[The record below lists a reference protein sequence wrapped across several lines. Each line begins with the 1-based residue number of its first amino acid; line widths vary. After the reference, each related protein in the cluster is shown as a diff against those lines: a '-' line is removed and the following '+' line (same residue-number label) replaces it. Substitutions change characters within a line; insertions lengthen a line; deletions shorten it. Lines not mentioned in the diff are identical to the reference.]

1 LHLLKLREHFTL
13 PRLYTRI
20 LLGGERWSSRM
31 VDDVRELDLPS
42 EVIDLLIEDW
52 GIERLHPPQAEAM
65 PIALSGQNLLL
76 AIPTASGKSLVA
88 YLAILKRLL
97 VDSPGSRAFYLV
109 PLKALAAEKVE
120 ELRQA
125 GDRLGLLVGM
135 AIGDRSG
142 ETVSLDEAD
151 IIVATSEK
159 FDSLMRNKT
168 DFLNQVSIVVAD
180 EVHLIHDRSRGPTM
194 EVNLAR
200 IKHERP
206 EAQILALSAT
216 VGNANEIAE
225 WLNAVN
231 IQSNWRPVILRYG
244 TVCDGL
250 VEPRLQVGPGG
261 DDMELP
267 PPFELPDEG
276 DDLRNVLMSTVQ
288 DSGQVLIF
296 RGTRRYAEGS
306 ATKLGDWMFKRM
318 QSWLKTPE
326 EAPEGL
332 DVEARLMALAE
343 VAREIEGSE
352 ESTMMGE
359 RLAEALRGGVAFH
372 HAGLTGRQR
381 RIVEDAF
388 RDRMLFAIC
397 ATPTLAAGV
406 NLPARRVIVRD
417 LSRWE
422 DGLSR
427 PLPRM
432 EVHQMLG
439 RAGRPRYDSIG
450 DAWLIARHLE
460 HADDIAELY
469 FEQDPEAVES
479 KLAAEPAM
487 RTHILAA
494 IATGGQR
501 DRDALG
507 RFFQQTFLGH
517 GVENDWL
524 QERID
529 EIIAWLAAHRFIERT
544 GEDAAIIQRLA
555 ESPAIESDEEWDD
568 EMPLWAQSAQSVDG
582 VEFIEQFESEPRPKR
597 PAVIGFQKA
606 GELSEPEPKDVIPD
620 SPAMTYAATPFG
632 ERVSRLYL
640 DPLSGLI
647 LREGLR
653 KARKVLCRIIED
665 RSISPWALLHL
676 IACTPD
682 FPPMWPTGKQMQ
694 RMTMKVNA
702 MADQT
707 LLDGHEL
714 NALGFMP
721 EAESLAKSAWTLSQ
735 WIEEDSLRE
744 IEKEL
749 GVAPGDLR
757 VRVDHAGWLLNA
769 TRQICANDD
778 EEDAAL
784 ADANGDLIE
793 MLDVMQR
800 RVANGCRE
808 DLLGLIAIRGVG
820 RVRARTLANHGYR
833 TPLEIC
839 GITKK
844 AAQKLADER
853 GWSPQLVENIMQS
866 ADRAIQTRGRRP
878 TD

>member
-1 LHLLKLREHFTL
+1 
-13 PRLYTRI
+13 
-20 LLGGERWSSRM
+20 M
-31 VDDVRELDLPS
+31 VDDVRELDLPPN
-42 EVIDLLIEDW
+42 VVKLLTDVW
-52 GIERLHPPQAEAM
+52 GITQLHPPQAEAV
-65 PIALSGQNLLL
+65 PIALSGENLLL

-88 YLAILKRLL
+88 YLAILQKLL
-97 VDSPGSRAFYLV
+97 VDQPGSRAFYLV
-109 PLKALAAEKVE
+109 PLKALAAEKVD
-120 ELRQA
+120 ELREA
-125 GDRLGLLVGM
+125 GDALGLAVGM
-135 AIGDRSG
+135 AVGDRSG

-159 FDSLMRNKT
+159 FDSLMRNRN

-200 IKHERP
+200 VKHERP

-216 VGNANEIAE
+216 VGNAEEIAD
-225 WLNAVN
+225 WLDAKTV
-231 IQSNWRPVILRYG
+231 QSDWRPVTLRYG

-250 VEPRLQVGPGG
+250 VEPRLQVGPEQEKL
-261 DDMELP
+261 ELP

-276 DDLRNVLMSTVQ
+276 DVLRNVLLSTIE
-288 DSGQVLIF
+288 DSGQILIF

-318 QSWLKTPE
+318 QSWLKSPE
-326 EAPEGL
+326 NVPEHI
-332 DVEARLMALAE
+332 DVEARLAALAE
-343 VAREIEGSE
+343 VARDIEGSE
-352 ESTMMGE
+352 ESTMMGD
-359 RLAEALRGGVAFH
+359 RLANALRGGVAFH
-372 HAGLTGRQR
+372 HAGLTSSQR
-381 RIVEDAF
+381 RIIETAF
-388 RDRMLFAIC
+388 KERILFAIC

-406 NLPARRVIVRD
+406 NLPARRVVVRD
-417 LSRWE
+417 LTRWE

-439 RAGRPRYDSIG
+439 RAGRPRYDNVG
-450 DAWLIARHLE
+450 DAWLISRHLE
-460 HADDIAELY
+460 HADEIAHLY

-487 RTHILAA
+487 RVHVLAA

-501 DRDALG
+501 DRDAIG

-524 QERID
+524 QGRID
-529 EIIAWLAAHRFIERT
+529 EIISWLATHRFIERT
-544 GEDAAIIQRLA
+544 GEDVTVLERLA
-555 ESPAIESDEEWDD
+555 ETEPVESEEEWNDD
-568 EMPLWAQSAQSVDG
+568 LPMWAQSSQSVEG
-582 VEFIEQFESEPRPKR
+582 VEISEFVEPKPRPKR

-606 GELSEPEPKDVIPD
+606 GKLSSPTPEEVVPD
-620 SPAMTYAATPFG
+620 SPAMTYTATAFG

-647 LREGLR
+647 LREGIR
-653 KARKVLCRIIED
+653 QARKILCRVIED

-682 FPPMWPTGKQMQ
+682 FPPLWPTGKQMQ
-694 RMTMKVNA
+694 MMTQKVNA
-702 MADQT
+702 MSDQI

-714 NALGFMP
+714 NTLGYMP

-735 WIEEDSLRE
+735 WIEENSLRE

-757 VRVDHAGWLLNA
+757 VRVDHADWLMNA

-778 EEDAAL
+778 DVENSLEK
-784 ADANGDLIE
+784 ANVDLLE
-793 MLDVMQR
+793 MLDVMR
-800 RVANGCRE
+800 KRVSNGCKE
-808 DLLGLIAIRGVG
+808 ELLAMISIRGVG

-844 AAQKLADER
+844 SAQKLADER
-853 GWSPQLVENIMQS
+853 GWSPQLVQNIMQA
-866 ADRAIQTRGRRP
+866 ADRAIQTRSRRP
-878 TD
+878 TDS

>member
-1 LHLLKLREHFTL
+1 
-13 PRLYTRI
+13 
-20 LLGGERWSSRM
+20 M

-318 QSWLKTPE
+318 QSWLNTPE

-439 RAGRPRYDSIG
+439 RAGRPRYDSVG

-555 ESPAIESDEEWDD
+555 ESPAIESEEGWDD

-778 EEDAAL
+778 EEDGAL

>member
-1 LHLLKLREHFTL
+1 
-13 PRLYTRI
+13 
-20 LLGGERWSSRM
+20 M
-31 VDDVRELDLPS
+31 VDDVRELDLPPD
-42 EVIDLLIEDW
+42 VVKLLIEEW

-76 AIPTASGKSLVA
+76 AIPTASGKSLIA
-88 YLAILKRLL
+88 YLAILQRLL

-159 FDSLMRNKT
+159 FDSLMRNKN
-168 DFLNQVSIVVAD
+168 DFLSQVSIVVAD
-180 EVHLIHDRSRGPTM
+180 EIHLIHDRSRGPTM

-200 IKHERP
+200 VKHERP
-206 EAQILALSAT
+206 EAQIIALSAT
-216 VGNANEIAE
+216 VGNAEVMAE
-225 WLNAVN
+225 WLNAES

-244 TVCDGL
+244 TVCNGL
-250 VEPRLQVGPGG
+250 VEPRLQVGPGEE
-261 DDMELP
+261 DMELP
-267 PPFELPDEG
+267 PPFELPDES
-276 DDLRNVLMSTVQ
+276 DDLRNVLISTVQ

-306 ATKLGDWMFKRM
+306 ATKLGDWMYKRM

-326 EAPEGL
+326 DAPEGL
-332 DVEARLMALAE
+332 DVEARLAALAE
-343 VAREIEGSE
+343 VARDIEGSE

-359 RLAEALRGGVAFH
+359 RLSEALRGGVAFH
-372 HAGLTGRQR
+372 HAGLTASQR
-381 RIVEDAF
+381 RIIETAF
-388 RDRMLFAIC
+388 RERMVFAIC

-439 RAGRPRYDSIG
+439 RAGRPQYDSVG

-460 HADDIAELY
+460 HADEISELY
-469 FEQDPEAVES
+469 FEQDPEPVES

-487 RTHILAA
+487 RTHVLSA

-501 DRDALG
+501 DRDSLG

-524 QERID
+524 QGRID
-529 EIIAWLAAHRFIERT
+529 EIISWLATHRFIERT
-544 GEDAAIIQRLA
+544 GEDSAVFERIA
-555 ESPAIESDEEWDD
+555 EATPTESVEEWDD
-568 EMPLWAQSAQSVDG
+568 EMPQWAQSAQSIDG
-582 VEFIEQFESEPRPKR
+582 VEFVDYVEPAPRPKR

-606 GELSEPEPKDVIPD
+606 GELSEPEPTEVIPE
-620 SPAMTYAATPFG
+620 SLAMTYEATPFG

-653 KARKVLCRIIED
+653 KARKILCRIIED
-665 RSISPWALLHL
+665 RSISPWTLLHL
-676 IACTPD
+676 VACTPD
-682 FPPMWPTGKQMQ
+682 FPPLWPTGKQMQ
-694 RMTMKVNA
+694 MMTMKVNA
-702 MADQT
+702 MSDQI
-707 LLDGHEL
+707 LLDEHEL
-714 NALGFMP
+714 NRLGFMP

-735 WIEEDSLRE
+735 WIEENSLRE

-757 VRVDHAGWLLNA
+757 VRVDHADWLMNA

-778 EEDAAL
+778 EIDSSLTDA
-784 ADANGDLIE
+784 DVDLLE
-793 MLDVMQR
+793 MLDIMRR
-800 RVANGCRE
+800 RVSNGCKE
-808 DLLGLIAIRGVG
+808 DLLALISIRGVG

-853 GWSPQLVENIMQS
+853 GWSPLLVQNIMEG
-866 ADRAIQTRGRRP
+866 ADRAIQSRGRRP

>member
-1 LHLLKLREHFTL
+1 
-13 PRLYTRI
+13 
-20 LLGGERWSSRM
+20 M

-261 DDMELP
+261 SDMELP

-276 DDLRNVLMSTVQ
+276 DDLRNVLISTVQ
-288 DSGQVLIF
+288 GSGQVLIF

-439 RAGRPRYDSIG
+439 RAGRPRYDSVG

-460 HADDIAELY
+460 HADDIADLY

-507 RFFQQTFLGH
+507 RFFQQTFLGY

>member
-1 LHLLKLREHFTL
+1 
-13 PRLYTRI
+13 
-20 LLGGERWSSRM
+20 M

-261 DDMELP
+261 GDMELP

-439 RAGRPRYDSIG
+439 RAGRPRYDSVG

>member
-1 LHLLKLREHFTL
+1 
-13 PRLYTRI
+13 
-20 LLGGERWSSRM
+20 M

-65 PIALSGQNLLL
+65 PIALTGQNLLL

-267 PPFELPDEG
+267 PPFELPDES
-276 DDLRNVLMSTVQ
+276 DDLRNVLISTVQ

-326 EAPEGL
+326 DAPEGL
-332 DVEARLMALAE
+332 DVETRLMALAE

-844 AAQKLADER
+844 SAQKLADER

>member
-1 LHLLKLREHFTL
+1 
-13 PRLYTRI
+13 
-20 LLGGERWSSRM
+20 M
-31 VDDVRELDLPS
+31 VDNVKELDLPPN
-42 EVIDLLIEDW
+42 VIELLIEKW
-52 GIERLHPPQAEAM
+52 GITRLHPPQAEAM

-88 YLAILKRLL
+88 YLAILQRLL
-97 VDSPGSRAFYLV
+97 VDAPGSRAFYLV

-120 ELRQA
+120 ELREA
-125 GDRLGLLVGM
+125 GDHLGLKVGM
-135 AIGDRSG
+135 AVGDRAG

-159 FDSLMRNKT
+159 FDSLMRNRT
-168 DFLNQVSIVVAD
+168 NFLNQVSIVVAD

-200 IKHERP
+200 VKHEKP
-206 EAQILALSAT
+206 DAQILALSAT
-216 VGNANEIAE
+216 VGNAEDIAA
-225 WLNAVN
+225 WLGAKTV
-231 IQSNWRPVILRYG
+231 QSDWRPVILRYG
-244 TVCDGL
+244 TVCEGL
-250 VEPRLQVGPGG
+250 VEPRLQVGP
-261 DDMELP
+261 DVEKLELS

-276 DDLRNVLMSTVQ
+276 DDLRNVLLSTIQ

-306 ATKLGDWMFKRM
+306 ATKLGSWMSKRM
-318 QSWLKTPE
+318 KSWLKSPE
-326 EAPEGL
+326 NGPDEL
-332 DVEARLMALAE
+332 DVEQRLAALAD
-343 VAREIEGSE
+343 VANEIEGSE
-352 ESTMMGE
+352 ESTMMGD
-359 RLAEALRGGVAFH
+359 RLAEALRGGIAFH
-372 HAGLTGRQR
+372 HAGLTAKQR
-381 RIVEDAF
+381 KIVENAF
-388 RDRMLFAIC
+388 RERILFAIC

-406 NLPARRVIVRD
+406 NLPARRVVVRD
-417 LSRWE
+417 ISRWE

-439 RAGRPRYDSIG
+439 RAGRPRYDSVG

-460 HADDIAELY
+460 HADQIAEMY

-479 KLAAEPAM
+479 KLAADPAL
-487 RTHILAA
+487 RVHVLAA

-501 DRDALG
+501 DRDSIG

-524 QERID
+524 QGRID
-529 EIIAWLAAHRFIERT
+529 EIIDWLATHRFIERN
-544 GEDAAIIQRLA
+544 GEDSAVIERLA
-555 ESPAIESDEEWDD
+555 SIEPTESDEEWDD
-568 EMPLWAQSAQSVDG
+568 DMPLWAQSAKSVDG
-582 VEFIEQFESEPRPKR
+582 VEFTEYVESKPQQKR

-606 GELSEPEPKDVIPD
+606 GLLTSPPSDDIVPD
-620 SPAMTYAATPFG
+620 SPAMSYSATPFG

-653 KARKVLCRIIED
+653 KARKILCRFIENK
-665 RSISPWALLHL
+665 SISPWAMLHL

-682 FPPMWPTGKQMQ
+682 FPPLWPTGKQMQ
-694 RMTMKVNA
+694 MMTQKVDA
-702 MADQT
+702 MNDQT

-714 NALGFMP
+714 NSLGFLP
-721 EAESLAKSAWTLSQ
+721 EAESLAKSAWALSQ
-735 WIEEDSLRE
+735 WIEENSLRE
-744 IEKEL
+744 IEQDL

-757 VRVDHAGWLLNA
+757 VRVDHADWLMNA
-769 TRQICANDD
+769 ARQICANDD
-778 EEDAAL
+778 ELDGALMDA
-784 ADANGDLIE
+784 DIDLLEI
-793 MLDVMQR
+793 LDIMR
-800 RVANGCRE
+800 KRVPNGCKE
-808 DLLGLIAIRGVG
+808 DLLALISIRGVG

-839 GITKK
+839 RITKG
-844 AAQKLADER
+844 AAQKIADER
-853 GWSPQLVENIMQS
+853 GWSPQLVENIMRS
-866 ADRAIQTRGRRP
+866 ADRAIQTSTRKP

>member
-1 LHLLKLREHFTL
+1 
-13 PRLYTRI
+13 
-20 LLGGERWSSRM
+20 M

-65 PIALSGQNLLL
+65 PIALTGQNMLL

-326 EAPEGL
+326 DAPEGL

-555 ESPAIESDEEWDD
+555 ESPAIESEEGWDD

>member
-1 LHLLKLREHFTL
+1 
-13 PRLYTRI
+13 
-20 LLGGERWSSRM
+20 M

-159 FDSLMRNKT
+159 FDSLMGNKT

-216 VGNANEIAE
+216 VGNANEMAE
-225 WLNAVN
+225 WLNAVT

-326 EAPEGL
+326 DAPEGL
-332 DVEARLMALAE
+332 DVEARLMVLAE

-439 RAGRPRYDSIG
+439 RAGRPRYDSVG

-793 MLDVMQR
+793 ILDVMQR

-833 TPLEIC
+833 TPLEI
-839 GITKK
+839 
-844 AAQKLADER
+844 
-853 GWSPQLVENIMQS
+853 
-866 ADRAIQTRGRRP
+866 
-878 TD
+878 

>member
-1 LHLLKLREHFTL
+1 
-13 PRLYTRI
+13 
-20 LLGGERWSSRM
+20 M
-31 VDDVRELDLPS
+31 VGDVRDFDLPPD
-42 EVIDLLIEDW
+42 VVKLLTEKW
-52 GIERLHPPQAEAM
+52 GITQFHPPQVEAV

-88 YLAILKRLL
+88 YLAILQKLL
-97 VDSPGSRAFYLV
+97 VDAPGSRAFYLV
-109 PLKALAAEKVE
+109 PLKALASEKVD
-120 ELRQA
+120 ELREA
-125 GDRLGLLVGM
+125 GDFLGLSVGM
-135 AIGDRSG
+135 AVGDRSG

-159 FDSLMRNKT
+159 FDSLMRNRN

-180 EVHLIHDRSRGPTM
+180 EIHLIHDRSRGPTM

-200 IKHERP
+200 VKHERP
-206 EAQILALSAT
+206 DAQILALSAT
-216 VGNANEIAE
+216 VGNATEMAA
-225 WLNAVN
+225 WLDAKSVE
-231 IQSNWRPVILRYG
+231 SNWRPVTLRYG

-250 VEPRLQVGPGG
+250 VEPRLQVGPEEGK
-261 DDMELP
+261 MELP

-276 DDLRNVLMSTVQ
+276 DNLRNVLLSTIQ
-288 DSGQVLIF
+288 DSGQIIVF
-296 RGTRRYAEGS
+296 RGTRRFAEGS

-318 QSWLKTPE
+318 QSWLKNPE
-326 EAPEGL
+326 KGPEGF
-332 DVEARLMALAE
+332 DVQARLASLAE
-343 VAREIEGSE
+343 VAGDIEGSE

-372 HAGLTGRQR
+372 HAGLTAGQR
-381 RIVEDAF
+381 KIIENAF
-388 RDRMLFAIC
+388 RERILFAIC

-406 NLPARRVIVRD
+406 NLPARRVVVRD
-417 LSRWE
+417 LTRWE

-439 RAGRPRYDSIG
+439 RAGRPRYDTVG

-460 HADDIAELY
+460 HADEISELY
-469 FEQDPEAVES
+469 FKQEPEAVES

-487 RTHILAA
+487 RVHVLAA

-524 QERID
+524 QGRID
-529 EIIAWLAAHRFIERT
+529 EIIAWLATHRFIERT
-544 GEDAAIIQRLA
+544 GEDPAVFERLSETQTSTA
-555 ESPAIESDEEWDD
+555 KEEWDD
-568 EMPLWAQSAQSVDG
+568 EIPLWAQSAETVEGVGLVDL
-582 VEFIEQFESEPRPKR
+582 VEAKPRPKR

-606 GELSEPEPKDVIPD
+606 GELASPPPEQVIPD
-620 SPAMTYAATPFG
+620 SLAMTYLATPFG

-647 LREGLR
+647 LREGLLQ
-653 KARKVLCRIIED
+653 ARKILCRIIED

-682 FPPMWPTGKQMQ
+682 FPPLWPSGKQMQ
-694 RMTMKVNA
+694 RMTQKVNA
-702 MADQT
+702 MSDQI

-714 NALGFMP
+714 NSLGFMP

-735 WIEEDSLRE
+735 WIEEDSLRD

-757 VRVDHAGWLLNA
+757 VRVDHADWLLNA

-778 EEDAAL
+778 EIEATL
-784 ADANGDLIE
+784 ADADIDLLE
-793 MLDVMQR
+793 MLDVMRQR
-800 RVANGCRE
+800 VSNGCKE
-808 DLLGLIAIRGVG
+808 DLLALISIRGVG

-839 GITKK
+839 QITKK
-844 AAQKLADER
+844 SAQKLADER
-853 GWSPQLVENIMQS
+853 GWSPQLVQNIMNA
-866 ADRAIQTRGRRP
+866 ADKAIQTRGRRP

>member
-1 LHLLKLREHFTL
+1 
-13 PRLYTRI
+13 
-20 LLGGERWSSRM
+20 M
-31 VDDVRELDLPS
+31 VDDVRELGLPPN
-42 EVIDLLIEDW
+42 VVKLLVDVW
-52 GIERLHPPQAEAM
+52 GITRLHPPQAEAV
-65 PIALSGQNLLL
+65 PIALSGENLLL

-88 YLAILKRLL
+88 YLAILQKLL
-97 VDSPGSRAFYLV
+97 VDQPGSRAFYPV

-120 ELRQA
+120 ELREA
-125 GDRLGLLVGM
+125 GDALGLSIGM

-142 ETVSLDEAD
+142 ESVSLDEAD

-159 FDSLMRNKT
+159 FDSLMRNRN
-168 DFLNQVSIVVAD
+168 DFLSQVSIVVAD
-180 EVHLIHDRSRGPTM
+180 EIHLIHDRSRGPTM

-200 IKHERP
+200 VKHERP

-216 VGNANEIAE
+216 VGNAEEMAD
-225 WLNAVN
+225 WLDAKSV
-231 IQSNWRPVILRYG
+231 QSDWRPVTLRYG

-250 VEPRLQVGPGG
+250 VQPRLQVGPEQEKL
-261 DDMELP
+261 DLP

-276 DDLRNVLMSTVQ
+276 DDLRSALLSTIG
-288 DSGQVLIF
+288 DSGQILIF

-306 ATKLGDWMFKRM
+306 ARKLGDWMHKRM
-318 QSWLKTPE
+318 KSWLKSPE
-326 EAPEGL
+326 NAPEGL
-332 DVEARLMALAE
+332 DVEARLAALSE
-343 VAREIEGSE
+343 VASGIEGGE

-359 RLAEALRGGVAFH
+359 RLADALRGGVAFH
-372 HAGLTGRQR
+372 HAGLTAGQR
-381 RIVEDAF
+381 RIIETAF
-388 RDRMLFAIC
+388 KERILFAIC

-417 LSRWE
+417 LTRWE

-427 PLPRM
+427 ALPRM

-439 RAGRPRYDSIG
+439 RAGRPRYDNVG

-487 RTHILAA
+487 RVHVLAA

-524 QERID
+524 QGRID
-529 EIIAWLAAHRFIERT
+529 EIIAWLATHQFIERT
-544 GEDAAIIQRLA
+544 GEDVAVLERLA
-555 ESPAIESDEEWDD
+555 ETEPTELDEEWDD
-568 EMPLWAQSAQSVDG
+568 DMPMWAQSAQSIEG
-582 VEFIEQFESEPRPKR
+582 VEVSDYVEPKPRPKR

-606 GELSEPEPKDVIPD
+606 VDLSNPPPEEVTPD
-620 SPAMTYAATPFG
+620 PPAMTYVATAFG

-653 KARKVLCRIIED
+653 QARKILCRVIED

-676 IACTPD
+676 VTCTPD
-682 FPPMWPTGKQMQ
+682 FPPLWPTGKQMQ
-694 RMTMKVNA
+694 MMTQKVDA
-702 MADQT
+702 MSDQI
-707 LLDGHEL
+707 LLDGHQL
-714 NALGFMP
+714 NTLGYMP

-735 WIEEDSLRE
+735 WIEENSLRE

-757 VRVDHAGWLLNA
+757 VRVDHADWLMNA

-778 EEDAAL
+778 EIDSSL
-784 ADANGDLIE
+784 KNADVDLLE
-793 MLDVMQR
+793 MLDVMR
-800 RVANGCRE
+800 KRVSNGCRE
-808 DLLGLIAIRGVG
+808 DLLSLISIRGVG
-820 RVRARTLANHGYR
+820 RVRARTLADHGYR

-839 GITKK
+839 RITKK
-844 AAQKLADER
+844 SAQKLADER
-853 GWSPQLVENIMQS
+853 GWSPQLVQNIMQA
-866 ADRAIQTRGRRP
+866 ADRAIQTRN
-878 TD
+878 